1 MAREV
6 VTGYCW
12 PQSVGA
18 GEQVGLHMSSSGGRP
33 VRVEV
38 ARVGARREVVFSSDA
53 VATDEHE
60 TPKDAASKGCGWPVA
75 LTLDVDPTWRSGYYE
90 VVMEIDVGEKVRRDY
105 AFFVVRPSAGARIVL
120 ALATNTWHAYNDFGG
135 PNLYTGGTHVA
146 MQRPMAAGYLYK
158 PPGKGR
164 RVTGTGAP
172 DPQNAAHVGYLQL
185 NHLSGY
191 AGSAGWPDWEL
202 PFIEWAEREGF
213 EIGVC
218 TNADLEEHPEVLDG
232 ASLYL
237 SVGHDEYWS
246 RGMRDT
252 VEAFIA
258 RGGNAAFFSGNT
270 SLWQVRIEGDDH
282 DVMVGYKGF
291 FKNDPLMGTDR
302 EPEVTTFWSDVVVG
316 RPENH
321 MTGVSFTRGGYHRI
335 GRNVTAGLGG
345 YTVHRAGHWIF
356 DGTGLGYGDVLGAG
370 ATVVGYEC
378 DGCVFT
384 YRDGLPYPTGE
395 DGTPSTFEILG
406 TCPTQHFTRETAPR
420 PPKPGEPS
428 ELEYIASRVFGT
440 REPEAMER
448 IRHGHAVLGA
458 YTNEAGATV
467 VTSGSTDWAH
477 GLAGARPAD
486 RTDHPER
493 ADAVGVATWV
503 ESRTYSAAMRVFSSA
518 MRGVAAGVVAT
529 AAMDAL
535 WYRRYRADGGKAGF
549 STWEFST
556 PAATYDD
563 DAPAPARV
571 AKRIADT
578 LNLELPDSS
587 VATANNLVHWTT
599 GIGWGKVAGL
609 ASAALPVPPVVVG
622 LVTGATAWAASYA
635 ALGAAGIYKPITE
648 YDSDT
653 LWKDLSAHL
662 VFGAALGA
670 ALTVIGP
677 RRRR

>member
-1 MAREV
+1 
-6 VTGYCW
+6 
-12 PQSVGA
+12 
-18 GEQVGLHMSSSGGRP
+18 MS
-33 VRVEV
+33 
-38 ARVGARREVVFSSDA
+38 
-53 VATDEHE
+53 
-60 TPKDAASKGCGWPVA
+60 
-75 LTLDVDPTWRSGYYE
+75 
-90 VVMEIDVGEKVRRDY
+90 
-105 AFFVVRPSAGARIVL
+105 
-120 ALATNTWHAYNDFGG
+120 
-135 PNLYTGGTHVA
+135 
-146 MQRPMAAGYLYK
+146 AGYLYK

-172 DPQNAAHVGYLQL
+172 DPQNAAHVGYIQI

-218 TNADLEEHPEVLDG
+218 TNSDLEEHPEVLDG
-232 ASLYL
+232 TTLYL
-237 SVGHDEYWS
+237 SVGHDEYWT

-302 EPEVTTFWSDVVVG
+302 EGEVTTFWSDVVVA
-316 RPENH
+316 RPENY
-321 MTGVSFTRGGYHRI
+321 MTGVTFTRGGYHRI

-356 DGTGLGYGDVLGAG
+356 DGTELGYGDILGSG

-428 ELEYIASRVFGT
+428 ELEYIASRIFGT
-440 REPEAMER
+440 RDPEAMER
-448 IRHGHAVLGA
+448 IRHGHAVLGT

-467 VTSGSTDWAH
+467 ITSGSTDWAH
-477 GLAGARPAD
+477 GLGERD
-486 RTDHPER
+486 RQIEQITR
-493 ADAVGVATWV
+493 NVLT
-503 ESRTYSAAMRVFSSA
+503 R
-518 MRGVAAGVVAT
+518 
-529 AAMDAL
+529 
-535 WYRRYRADGGKAGF
+535 
-549 STWEFST
+549 
-556 PAATYDD
+556 
-563 DAPAPARV
+563 
-571 AKRIADT
+571 
-578 LNLELPDSS
+578 
-587 VATANNLVHWTT
+587 
-599 GIGWGKVAGL
+599 
-609 ASAALPVPPVVVG
+609 
-622 LVTGATAWAASYA
+622 
-635 ALGAAGIYKPITE
+635 LG
-648 YDSDT
+648 
-653 LWKDLSAHL
+653 
-662 VFGAALGA
+662 
-670 ALTVIGP
+670 
-677 RRRR
+677 